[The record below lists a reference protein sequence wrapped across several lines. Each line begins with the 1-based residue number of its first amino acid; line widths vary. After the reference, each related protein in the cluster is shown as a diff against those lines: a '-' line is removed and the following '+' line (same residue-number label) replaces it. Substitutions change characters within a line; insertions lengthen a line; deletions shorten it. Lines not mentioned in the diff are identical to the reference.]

1 MLDMEPG
8 ADMGCLIILAEPV
21 IRLYRETNAEM
32 STRRR
37 EDSSLGFQKLFVT
50 PLTGGL
56 SRLRSVLDTCP
67 CPLESGKGSGTHL
80 QWAHES
86 PRISSKSRAGIPRSS
101 EA

>member
-1 MLDMEPG
+1 MEPG

-56 SRLRSVLDTCP
+56 SRLR
-67 CPLESGKGSGTHL
+67 
-80 QWAHES
+80 
-86 PRISSKSRAGIPRSS
+86 
-101 EA
+101 